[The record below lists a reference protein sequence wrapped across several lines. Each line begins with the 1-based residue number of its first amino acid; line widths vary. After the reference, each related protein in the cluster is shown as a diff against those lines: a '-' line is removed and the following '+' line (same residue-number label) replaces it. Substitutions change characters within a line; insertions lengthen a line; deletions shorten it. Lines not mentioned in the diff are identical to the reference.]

1 MRVRISYSVEIEEVP
16 REVVRLLNDTG
27 TDLINLKH
35 KLQLLINEIDNKTT
49 NADRAK
55 SEIAELR
62 EELAKIDY
70 CLADSDSIL
79 QGYYA
84 TTNGSKEEGDDAS
97 EG

>member
-16 REVVRLLNDTG
+16 QEVVRLLNDSG

-35 KLQLLINEIDNKTT
+35 RLQQLVNEIDNKTI
-49 NADRAK
+49 DGHRAK
-55 SEIAELR
+55 SEFVELR
-62 EELAKIDY
+62 QELARIDY

-79 QGYYA
+79 QGYHV
-84 TTNGSKEEGDDAS
+84 TINGGEEEEDVS

>member
-16 REVVRLLNDTG
+16 QEVIRLLNDSG

-35 KLQLLINEIDNKTT
+35 KLQLLINEIDSKTI
-49 NADRAK
+49 DGHRAK

-62 EELAKIDY
+62 SELAKIDY
-70 CLADSDSIL
+70 SLSDSDFIL
-79 QGYYA
+79 QGYHS
-84 TTNGSKEEGDDAS
+84 TINGGEEEEDAS